1 MKDENIK
8 NTEQSAENS
17 NPSSENSEFSENSK
31 NSENS
36 SAENSDPAGC
46 EAKNSAP
53 ENSESSSV
61 EKALSVALND
71 LAITRSKLIE
81 AQADFENIKKRLE
94 KEKASAVSFANEC
107 FARDLL
113 SVIDALEMALNTQ
126 IDEQNEQAKS
136 IKEGVNLTIESFKQA
151 LSKHGVKMIETQIG
165 GEFNPEIHNAMSYVE
180 SDSVASGFIA
190 QIYQN
195 GYMYNERILRPAMVL
210 IAK

>member
-36 SAENSDPAGC
+36 ENSSAENSQNS
-46 EAKNSAP
+46 ENSAP

-71 LAITRSKLIE
+71 LATTRSKLIE

-94 KEKASAVSFANEC
+94 KEKVNAVSFANEC

-113 SVIDALEMALNTQ
+113 GVIDALEMALNTQ

-136 IKEGVNLTIESFKQA
+136 IKEGVSLTIESFKSA
-151 LSKHGVKMIETQIG
+151 LAKHGVKMIETAIG

>member
-36 SAENSDPAGC
+36 STENS
-46 EAKNSAP
+46 ENSENSAP

-126 IDEQNEQAKS
+126 ISDENEQAKS

-195 GYMYNERILRPAMVL
+195 GYMYNDRILRPSMVL